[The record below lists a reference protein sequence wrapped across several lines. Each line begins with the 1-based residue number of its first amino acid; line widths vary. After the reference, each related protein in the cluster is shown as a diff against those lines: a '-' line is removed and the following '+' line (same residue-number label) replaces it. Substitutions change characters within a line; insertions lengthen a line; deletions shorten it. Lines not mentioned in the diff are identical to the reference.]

1 MPLPPTVRVSEC
13 ITRLCISMERALI
26 LFVLRVVSQVDLS
39 ADSEQ
44 SRQARGMLRSIRS
57 LHVAENQNHRTLTRD
72 FSLQPLPVSSM
83 LLENCSSLKDQF
95 LKIKER
101 FSAPSPVTTPRETPK
116 NTTETA
122 DKTPDP
128 APTGKATIESTATGS
143 GSDAKP
149 ASVLHGTPPTTS
161 ESEYESVS
169 VVRSDREHATTGIAS
184 AVDCVDSP
192 KIEAAIEESTKTSP
206 GDVMW
211 PPNTHVERWYVED
224 NYFKGSM
231 TCWTIEKGA
240 ELVARVAKVVSV
252 TTASMALRIN
262 PDVSLQW
269 IGRQIW
275 AVTVSLP
282 LTRSGEL
289 TDEHLE
295 LASRIDE
302 AIAAEEMKLAND
314 LAATEG
320 SEAGGSAGKRI
331 VHRYTRS
338 INNQVPT
345 MVIRED
351 EDLAAGD
358 DTTIRLAQFTT
369 AESHPSVGPQ
379 EGNVAI
385 TAATGA
391 TNEATATSNAN
402 TNPKAS
408 GSSMSTLLADE
419 EELESRD
426 DSSCRSHGTN
436 DESGDPPVGPLPLS
450 WSMLSLSS
458 LQSSSGD
465 NSGGSGVSLT
475 TAPLQNGDDARYT
488 PEKTGWLK
496 KKTGLNSWQQ
506 RYFELKGNRLY
517 YFGSEGDGIPRGAII
532 LDHAHVLRGKGEHA
546 MSFSITTSSAQHH
559 LQIIKFST
567 RMSHQIH
574 PYGAA
579 LIRS

>member
-1 MPLPPTVRVSEC
+1 
-13 ITRLCISMERALI
+13 
-26 LFVLRVVSQVDLS
+26 
-39 ADSEQ
+39 
-44 SRQARGMLRSIRS
+44 
-57 LHVAENQNHRTLTRD
+57 
-72 FSLQPLPVSSM
+72 M

-101 FSAPSPVTTPRETPK
+101 FSAPLPVTTPRATPT
-116 NTTETA
+116 NANEA
-122 DKTPDP
+122 SDQLPVLVLN
-128 APTGKATIESTATGS
+128 GESTTTR
-143 GSDAKP
+143 SDSDSKACALQETRSSPSNGVQEKD
-149 ASVLHGTPPTTS
+149 
-161 ESEYESVS
+161 S
-169 VVRSDREHATTGIAS
+169 VVRSDSEHATTGDSSTIDHEDS
-184 AVDCVDSP
+184 AKRGDIEGSL
-192 KIEAAIEESTKTSP
+192 KISSDE
-206 GDVMW
+206 VMW

-240 ELVARVAKVVSV
+240 ELVARIAKVVSV
-252 TTASMALRIN
+252 TTASMSLRIN

-289 TDEHLE
+289 KDDHLE

-302 AIAAEEMKLAND
+302 AIAAEEMKLAHD
-314 LAATEG
+314 LASEG
-320 SEAGGSAGKRI
+320 IEAGSTSTPRSTSKSI

-345 MVIRED
+345 LVIRED
-351 EDLAAGD
+351 EDLSAGD
-358 DTTIRLAQFTT
+358 DATVRLAQFAT
-369 AESHPSVGPQ
+369 ASSCSI
-379 EGNVAI
+379 VAQ
-385 TAATGA
+385 
-391 TNEATATSNAN
+391 EATAEINSTGVPSEAARASSADA
-402 TNPKAS
+402 NPKAS

-419 EELESRD
+419 EDLESRD
-426 DSSCRSHGTN
+426 DSSCRSRGTN

-458 LQSSSGD
+458 LQSSSND

-475 TAPLQNGDDARYT
+475 TTPLQNGDDARYT

-517 YFGSEGDGIPRGAII
+517 YFGSETDGIPRGAII

-574 PYGAA
+574 PYGVA
-579 LIRS
+579 LLCCKLLDEELTSLVVL

>member
-1 MPLPPTVRVSEC
+1 
-13 ITRLCISMERALI
+13 
-26 LFVLRVVSQVDLS
+26 
-39 ADSEQ
+39 
-44 SRQARGMLRSIRS
+44 
-57 LHVAENQNHRTLTRD
+57 
-72 FSLQPLPVSSM
+72 M

-101 FSAPSPVTTPRETPK
+101 FSAPSPVTTPRETPRY
-116 NTTETA
+116 TTEAA
-122 DKTPDP
+122 DHAPDP
-128 APTGKATIESTATGS
+128 TPTGKATIESTSTGS

-149 ASVLHGTPPTTS
+149 TSVLHGASSNASTS
-161 ESEYESVS
+161 EQESIS
-169 VVRSDREHATTGIAS
+169 VIRADSEHATAGNGIA
-184 AVDCVDSP
+184 VDRVDSS
-192 KIEAAIEESTKTSP
+192 KIGATFEESTKICS
-206 GDVMW
+206 GKVMW

-252 TTASMALRIN
+252 TTASMSLRIN

-289 TDEHLE
+289 KDEHLE

-314 LAATEG
+314 LAAEG
-320 SEAGGSAGKRI
+320 NEAGSTAAPSPAAGKHI

-345 MVIRED
+345 LVIRED
-351 EDLAAGD
+351 EDLSAED
-358 DTTIRLAQFTT
+358 DTTIRLAQLTT
-369 AESHPSVGPQ
+369 AESHPSVGAQ
-379 EGNVAI
+379 DSAVKI
-385 TAATGA
+385 TSAARA
-391 TNEATATSNAN
+391 TNEAAAANNTN

-408 GSSMSTLLADE
+408 GSSVSTLLADE
-419 EELESRD
+419 EELESHD
-426 DSSCRSHGTN
+426 DSSFRSHGTN
-436 DESGDPPVGPLPLS
+436 DDNGDPPVGPLPLS

-475 TAPLQNGDDARYT
+475 TTPLQNGDDARYT

-517 YFGSEGDGIPRGAII
+517 YFGSETDGIPRGAII

-574 PYGAA
+574 PYRAA
-579 LIRS
+579 LMHFY